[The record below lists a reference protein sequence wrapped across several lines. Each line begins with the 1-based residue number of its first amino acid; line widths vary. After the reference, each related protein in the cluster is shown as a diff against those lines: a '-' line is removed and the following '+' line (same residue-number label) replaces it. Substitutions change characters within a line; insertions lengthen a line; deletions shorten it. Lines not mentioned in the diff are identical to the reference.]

1 MPKYL
6 ITGGAGFIGSHI
18 VDALVKRGDEVVVF
32 DDLSNGRLEN
42 IAHHGDKV
50 QFIKGDLRDLPALEQ
65 VMQGVDFV
73 SHQGALGSVPR
84 SIEEPLP
91 THEVNATGTL
101 NVLLAARA
109 AGVKRVVYASS
120 SSVYGANPT
129 LPKVESMPSKPIS
142 PYALSKLTAEEY
154 CRIFTLVYGL
164 ETVSLRYFNVFGPR
178 QRPDSQ
184 YAAVIP
190 RFIEAMSQAKR
201 PIINGDGLQ
210 SRDFTYV
217 TNNVQANLL
226 AFEAPAEK
234 VAGQTFN
241 IACNDQLT
249 LLELVTE
256 LNALLGTTLEPEFR
270 PERAGDVK
278 HSRAEV
284 SAAAEALG
292 YVPKVS
298 FADGLRITVEQTQ
311 TVARAA
317 SRA

>member
-18 VDALVKRGDEVVVF
+18 VDALVERGEEVVVF

-50 QFIKGDLRDLPALEQ
+50 QFIKADLRDLSALQEA
-65 VMQGVDFV
+65 MQGVDFV

-84 SIEEPLP
+84 SIAAPLP

-101 NVLLAARA
+101 NVLVAAKD

-129 LPKVESMPSKPIS
+129 MPKVETLPTLPIS

-164 ETVSLRYFNVFGPR
+164 ETVALRYFNVFGPR

-190 RFIEAMSQAKR
+190 KFIDAMRQGER
-201 PIINGDGLQ
+201 PVINGDGTQ

-217 TNNVQANLL
+217 TNNVRANLL

-234 VAGQTFN
+234 VAGQAFN
-241 IACNDQLT
+241 IACNGQFS
-249 LLELVTE
+249 LLDLVAE
-256 LNALLGTTLEPEFR
+256 LNTLLGTHLEPEFR
-270 PERAGDVK
+270 AERAGDVK
-278 HSRAEV
+278 HSRADV
-284 SAAAEALG
+284 SAAADALG
-292 YVPKVS
+292 YVP
-298 FADGLRITVEQTQ
+298 
-311 TVARAA
+311 
-317 SRA
+317 

>member
-1 MPKYL
+1 MPRYL

-18 VDALVKRGDEVVVF
+18 VDALVERGEEVVVF

-42 IAHHGDKV
+42 IAHHGDRV
-50 QFIKGDLRDLPALEQ
+50 QFIKGDLRDLAAVERA
-65 VMQGVDFV
+65 MQGVDFV

-84 SIEEPLP
+84 SIAEPLP
-91 THEVNATGTL
+91 THDVNATGTL
-101 NVLLAARA
+101 NVLLAAKD

-120 SSVYGANPT
+120 SSVYGANPA
-129 LPKVESMPSKPIS
+129 LPKVETLPTLPIS

-164 ETVSLRYFNVFGPR
+164 ETVALRYFNVFGPR

-190 RFIEAMSQAKR
+190 KFIDAMRQGEQ
-201 PIINGDGLQ
+201 PIINGDGTQ

-217 TNNVQANLL
+217 TNNVRANLL

-234 VAGQTFN
+234 VSGQAFN
-241 IACNDQLT
+241 IACNGQFS
-249 LLELVTE
+249 LLELVAE
-256 LNALLGTTLEPEFR
+256 LNALLNTKLEPEYR
-270 PERAGDVK
+270 PDRPGDVK
-278 HSRAEV
+278 HSRADV

-292 YVPKVS
+292 YVPNVS
-298 FADGLRITVEQTQ
+298 FGDGLKKTVEQTQ
-311 TVARAA
+311 KLGQESNRA
-317 SRA
+317 